1 VPARR
6 AVNPDWTTAAA
17 LERARACTPEAW
29 IDAYLAA
36 GSWAHPGLR
45 DGLRRQRR
53 WWRGPPEVALADLP
67 RVCGPEPDVECP
79 QDPVAQEASIMTMP
93 RGLGE
98 LLQVAPLIVEYRQG
112 ALSIRDGGNHR
123 HETMRRRGWRTC
135 WIVVWYNTEAD
146 FAHRGLAIAE

>member
-79 QDPVAQEASIMTMP
+79 QDPVAQEDDVELAASTYREHAAWTIQ
-93 RGLGE
+93 RAAINRE
-98 LLQVAPLIVEYRQG
+98 LEH
-112 ALSIRDGGNHR
+112 D
-123 HETMRRRGWRTC
+123 T
-135 WIVVWYNTEAD
+135 
-146 FAHRGLAIAE
+146 